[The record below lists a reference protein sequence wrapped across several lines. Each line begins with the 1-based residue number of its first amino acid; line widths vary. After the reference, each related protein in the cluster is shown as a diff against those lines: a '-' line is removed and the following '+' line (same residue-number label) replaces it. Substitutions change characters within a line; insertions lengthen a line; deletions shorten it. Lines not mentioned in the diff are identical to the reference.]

1 MLFRSGTGPYK
12 FVEWV
17 KDDRVVLEANPD
29 YWGGAPKIKRIVWR
43 PIPEARTRIAE
54 LRTGGIDV
62 AGDIPPEELG
72 GLNSGRTK
80 VLSAPSDFIF
90 FIAFDTLS
98 QTPLQDKRVRQALN
112 HAVDVDAMDLQAERC
127 PLAGEFARVG

>member
-1 MLFRSGTGPYK
+1 MLFRS
-12 FVEWV
+12 
-17 KDDRVVLEANPD
+17 PD

-112 HAVDVDAMDLQAERC
+112 QAVDVDAILKVIA
-127 PLAGEFARVG
+127 AGKRALEG